1 MNRRIVDQV
10 LIALGVVVALVLAAG
25 SGLAWLGHNFAND
38 QIKSQLVQE
47 KIYFPKAGTPA
58 LNPKEFPGL
67 QRYAGAQV
75 DSGIKAKA
83 YADEFI
89 WVHMMKASG
98 GKTYAEV
105 SALAQSNPT
114 DAKLASLKATLFQ
127 GDMLRSSLLTA

>member
-58 LNPKEFPGL
+58 LNPKEFL
-67 QRYAGAQV
+67 VRRLIA
-75 DSGIKAKA
+75 
-83 YADEFI
+83 
-89 WVHMMKASG
+89 
-98 GKTYAEV
+98 
-105 SALAQSNPT
+105 ALRPRPT
-114 DAKLASLKATLFQ
+114 RMNSF
-127 GDMLRSSLLTA
+127 GCI